1 MKVMK
6 DKIIAVV
13 GPTASGK
20 SDLAVLLA
28 KELGG
33 EVISA
38 DSAQVYRGLNIGSA
52 KITVEEQQG
61 VPHHLLDI
69 VGPETDYNI
78 GCFQR
83 DARCAI
89 KSIVARGNLPILC
102 GGSGLYINSVINK
115 GYDLEGSSEANHEQ
129 RKSLMKWEAI
139 KGEGTIHQ
147 MLTEKF
153 PNRAAKIHPKDYQ
166 RILRAFEM
174 TKDIDPNQEYSWE
187 SPYNLSIYGLT
198 MNRER
203 LYQRIEKRVDR
214 MFEQGLIEEVEKLI
228 QLGYDPHGNALSALG
243 YKEIL
248 PLLEGRYHRKEAA
261 EILKRNTRHFAKRQL
276 TWFRRD
282 PRICWFEVVEEN
294 SIKEIANKII
304 HLEKN
309 SKS

>member
-1 MKVMK
+1 MKEKVLA
-6 DKIIAVV
+6 IV

-28 KELGG
+28 KELNG

-52 KITVEEQQG
+52 KITNEEQQG
-61 VPHHLLDI
+61 IPHHLLDI

-83 DARCAI
+83 DAQSAI
-89 KSIVARGNLPILC
+89 KKITARGNLPILC

-115 GYDLEGSSEANHEQ
+115 GYELEATPEADPEQ
-129 RKSLMKWEAI
+129 RKALMALEESE
-139 KGEGTIHQ
+139 GEGTLHCL
-147 MLTEKF
+147 LTEKF
-153 PNRAAKIHPKDYQ
+153 PNRAAKIHPNDYQ

-174 TKDIDPNQEYSWE
+174 TNDIDPNREYSWE
-187 SPYNLSIYGLT
+187 SPYELSIYGLT
-198 MNRER
+198 MDRER
-203 LYQRIEKRVDR
+203 LYRRIEARVDR
-214 MFEQGLIEEVEKLI
+214 MFEQGLIEEVKNLLT
-228 QLGYDPHGNALSALG
+228 LGYDPHGNALSALG

-248 PLLEGRYHRKEAA
+248 PLLEGSYDVEKAA

-304 HLEKN
+304 HLEKK